1 MNFLEKMLLGIG
13 ILPQDMENALKN
25 MKEFSNQVRMIESDN
40 RIMAVPRKK
49 DGTLAST
56 AKGVY
61 QFTDTSVPTGIQR
74 MRNMASKYDAF
85 DDSFINTIPMNPQDW
100 SDEQAN
106 AMFFANLFAAPGT
119 DSDLKEVSKGSMLA
133 RHNLY
138 KNVHHTDADEATIER
153 MLKFIPSLNQP
164 VDALFGENT
173 NLNSAFTK

>member
-1 MNFLEKMLLGIG
+1 MDFLEKMLAGIG

-25 MKEFSNQVRMIESDN
+25 MNEFSNQVRMIESENDP
-40 RIMAVPRKK
+40 MATP
-49 DGTLAST
+49 GAST

-61 QFTDTSVPTGIQR
+61 QFTDASVPTGIQR
-74 MRNMASKYDAF
+74 MKNMASKYDAF
-85 DDSFINTIPMNPQDW
+85 DDSFINTIPTNPQDW

-106 AMFFANLFAAPGT
+106 AMFFSNLFSAPGT
-119 DSDLKEVSKGSMLA
+119 DSDLKEVSKGSMLS

-138 KNVHHTDADEATIER
+138 KNVHHTNADEATIER
-153 MLKFIPSLNQP
+153 MLKFMPSLDQP